1 MYLLFI
7 QMSYGHHFLKF
18 FGKFVIKNGP
28 EKAFFLRSNFVGFK
42 IFFLTVFLI
51 VLFKEDTMYILY
63 FCCFFNTIDVRLL
76 LDKIIL
82 IKNQHFG
89 SKLIYFLLLK
99 NFLRKNVFLP
109 VNFFSS
115 YYIKHPWICVF
126 YLFDWI

>member
-1 MYLLFI
+1 MYLEQSIICIYYL
-7 QMSYGHHFLKF
+7 YKCRTATTFLS
-18 FGKFVIKNGP
+18 
-28 EKAFFLRSNFVGFK
+28 FLVNLLSKMAQKRPFSSGVTLLDSR
-42 IFFLTVFLI
+42 FFLTVFLI

-115 YYIKHPWICVF
+115 YYIKHP
-126 YLFDWI
+126 